1 MSGLLHISEDAGVST
16 LESAASLIGTVPGDR
31 SGGVL
36 SGGGCTWGR
45 EQRAEVKRWEQAWG
59 VARRWEGCP

>member
-16 LESAASLIGTVPGDR
+16 LESAASLIGTVPRDR

-36 SGGGCTWGR
+36 SGGLYLG
-45 EQRAEVKRWEQAWG
+45 ERAEGRG
-59 VARRWEGCP
+59 

>member
-16 LESAASLIGTVPGDR
+16 LESAASLIGTVPRDR

-36 SGGGCTWGR
+36 SGGCTWGR

-59 VARRWEGCP
+59 VARRREGCP